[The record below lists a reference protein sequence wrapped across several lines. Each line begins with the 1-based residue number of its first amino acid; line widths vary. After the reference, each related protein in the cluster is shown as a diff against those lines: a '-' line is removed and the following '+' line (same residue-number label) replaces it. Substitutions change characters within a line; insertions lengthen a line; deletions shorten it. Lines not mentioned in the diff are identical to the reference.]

1 MSARDL
7 LPGVWDLRTFASPAQ
22 TEPLLERL
30 NLTAVPSERAGQ
42 DLVLQGAVHAPEGK
56 TWGALPVRE
65 LRVEFAA
72 GAAAPAAGAGLL
84 LERVAGSGEWQRL
97 CDFSFRAAGE
107 GALLSASPAGCTWAL
122 RTGAGG
128 GANASAAAAARE
140 WVLSAAVPR
149 YALQHGARRPD
160 AGAPATLLKRYGAL
174 LLLPVLLLVQGTFKY
189 LRGRLMAGSGGAGGG
204 KRRAAGA
211 AGGAQPA
218 AEGERER
225 TARREAVRAAAAVA
239 AAQGSSGAGPAAGS
253 ASSDGPAS
261 SDGSSEQPALPP
273 TDAAAKRAL

>member
-1 MSARDL
+1 MSARDV
-7 LPGVWDLRTFASPAQ
+7 LPGVWDLRTFASPTQA
-22 TEPLLERL
+22 EPLLERL
-30 NLTAVPSERAGQ
+30 NLTAVPSEGGAGSAL
-42 DLVLQGAVHAPEGK
+42 LVLQGPVHAPEGK

-72 GAAAPAAGAGLL
+72 GAAPGAGLL
-84 LERVAGSGEWQRL
+84 LERGAGGGEWQRL

-107 GALLSASPAGCTWAL
+107 GALLSASPACTWAL

-140 WVLSAAVPR
+140 WVLSAALPR

-174 LLLPVLLLVQGTFKY
+174 LLLPVLLLVQGAFKY
-189 LRGRLMAGSGGAGGG
+189 LRGRLMAGRGGAGGG
-204 KRRAAGA
+204 KRRA

-225 TARREAVRAAAAVA
+225 AARREAVKAAAAAGVA
-239 AAQGSSGAGPAAGS
+239 AGALGSGGGAGPAAGS
-253 ASSDGPAS
+253 AG
-261 SDGSSEQPALPP
+261 SDGSSEAPALPP